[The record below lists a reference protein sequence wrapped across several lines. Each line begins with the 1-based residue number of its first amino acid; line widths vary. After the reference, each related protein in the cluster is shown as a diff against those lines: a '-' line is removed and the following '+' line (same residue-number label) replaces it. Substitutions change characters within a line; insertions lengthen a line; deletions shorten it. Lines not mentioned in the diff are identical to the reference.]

1 MSKVQFA
8 QAISA
13 EGININYD
21 YRDITS
27 EWKWIPGCVRK
38 FKKTPNSINFRDKTF
53 NIDRKS
59 VV

>member
-53 NIDRKS
+53 NC
-59 VV
+59 